1 MLKVKKQHKKLRM
14 SCFLKT
20 LIECEV
26 GDGCFPLIATTLK
39 ACFPSPVGRQLDY
52 LCFQVLRTTPSCCN
66 WAFSNNPGWLCWVF
80 LHSNSFFFV
89 CPVFS
94 QVSEAAW
101 WNIEVQLAASRHWGN
116 RKGIKTFTL
125 WHCWEQMP
133 FDVKAIGSAERNK
146 NLIILIMSDSQI
158 CKHTQFN
165 MCAWENF
172 SFSPLI
178 FLTLSLRLS
187 LRLSCLFF
195 WLASYRHSAS
205 LFTAE

>member
-1 MLKVKKQHKKLRM
+1 MVV
-14 SCFLKT
+14 FLWS
-20 LIECEV
+20 
-26 GDGCFPLIATTLK
+26 PLLWKHAFHPLWEGSWITFVFKCSVPLLTAATE
-39 ACFPSPVGRQLDY
+39 PSV
-52 LCFQVLRTTPSCCN
+52 TTPAGFVGS
-66 WAFSNNPGWLCWVF
+66 SYIQTP
-80 LHSNSFFFV
+80 FFFV